1 MKITFENIF
10 LFGGKNEKQ
19 ILVWGGV
26 LATLFLATL
35 ICFASCD
42 NGSTSGGGTQ
52 NSQSS
57 INYSLGDPPDESK
70 RTSDFKVEQNPDGIY
85 LTFVIPENTG
95 AVRVRIDGI
104 GQVAEEVYKES
115 KDKGSFFY
123 PFLDPNKTY
132 KIRIVFEEDEIQ
144 DGDGYFV
151 ISSGDVINWFETEV
165 TAGAKSKGEVRLKYK
180 GDIEVKNTGDFRFT
194 KKPEFYGESVFT
206 NYDWKENIGLVEGI
220 SWEHGDARKTKWR
233 AQFPIPNA
241 ELTKW
246 CNLYADAGT
255 KGWKDNDL
263 IKIDFLCIRPCLE
276 YNYNG
281 KPYNY
286 QWENFLYETPY
297 LSDETLLW
305 TTIDINNP
313 TDVAKIQGTW
323 KISDYW
329 EENFNVDENHRI
341 PLKCEC
347 TEIVTINAQNLQD
360 EFVEIYTKID
370 GSAFTEEEKGYW
382 ENYIYK
388 ELRDTIEVSNYKVIG
403 KITENTTLS
412 EYFEDSKL
420 KLSKDGSELQ
430 SSEWSNKEEEYYTY
444 IYKKQ

>member
-1 MKITFENIF
+1 MKIIFENIF
-10 LFGGKNEKQ
+10 YLGGKNEKQ
-19 ILVWGGV
+19 IYVWGGV

-70 RTSDFKVEQNPDGIY
+70 KTDDFEIKEESDGIY
-85 LTFVIPENTG
+85 LIFAIPENTG

-281 KPYNY
+281 KTYNY

-297 LSDETLLW
+297 LGDEALLW
-305 TTIDINNP
+305 TNIDINNP
-313 TDVAKIQGTW
+313 TNVAKISGTW
-323 KISDYW
+323 TYKYEWDRDFYDISCHVVYIDTLVITDS
-329 EENFNVDENHRI
+329 NVKNNWSY
-341 PLKCEC
+341 
-347 TEIVTINAQNLQD
+347 T
-360 EFVEIYTKID
+360 YTKRNGNEFTKEEVCNLVD
-370 GSAFTEEEKGYW
+370 GDNSYELSTDKKTLT
-382 ENYIYK
+382 ENYD
-388 ELRDTIEVSNYKVIG
+388 EDEES
-403 KITENTTLS
+403 LS
-412 EYFEDSKL
+412 EYFADIKYDDGDTEHYDL
-420 KLSKDGSELQ
+420 KLFDNGSIL
-430 SSEWSNKEEEYYTY
+430 
-444 IYKKQ
+444 

>member
-1 MKITFENIF
+1 M
-10 LFGGKNEKQ
+10 
-19 ILVWGGV
+19 GGV
-26 LATLFLATL
+26 LATLFLAIL

-52 NSQSS
+52 NSQSN

-70 RTSDFKVEQNPDGIY
+70 KTDNFEIKEESDGIY
-85 LTFVIPENTG
+85 LTFAIPENTG

-123 PFLDPNKTY
+123 PFLDPKKTY

-313 TDVAKIQGTW
+313 TNVAKIQGMWRYDEVFYDDPSAGFTTNFTELFDIDD
-323 KISDYW
+323 KNVVVKYINVITKRDGKAFTAEEIDYVNKFHYDVTLSNDRKTVIS
-329 EENFNVDENHRI
+329 EVES
-341 PLKCEC
+341 
-347 TEIVTINAQNLQD
+347 TEILV
-360 EFVEIYTKID
+360 
-370 GSAFTEEEKGYW
+370 
-382 ENYIYK
+382 
-388 ELRDTIEVSNYKVIG
+388 
-403 KITENTTLS
+403 
-412 EYFEDSKL
+412 EYFEDYSNDDGFTRHYDL
-420 KLSKDGSELQ
+420 KLFEGGIVFCVSWSGENSDGSDYK
-430 SSEWSNKEEEYYTY
+430 WRRDF
-444 IYKKQ
+444 KKQ